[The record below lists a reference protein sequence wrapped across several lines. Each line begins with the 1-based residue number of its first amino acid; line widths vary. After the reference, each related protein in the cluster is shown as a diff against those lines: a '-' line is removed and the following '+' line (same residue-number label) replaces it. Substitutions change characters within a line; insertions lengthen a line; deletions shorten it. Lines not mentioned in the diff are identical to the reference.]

1 LTVKYCTNISL
12 LQAREG
18 PGISYSWRSIVR
30 GLQALQVGLI
40 WRVGD
45 GSQIKI
51 WEDPWIH
58 NGVSRRPITPKGH
71 TLVTKVAE
79 LLNPESGTW
88 DEEMVRDIFWTEDV
102 RHILA
107 TPTSPGHEDALA
119 WHFDRRGQ
127 FSVKSAYHML
137 DDAKHWAKARQAGE
151 TSSSGREKKENGAI

>member
-1 LTVKYCTNISL
+1 
-12 LQAREG
+12 
-18 PGISYSWRSIVR
+18 
-30 GLQALQVGLI
+30 
-40 WRVGD
+40 
-45 GSQIKI
+45 
-51 WEDPWIH
+51 
-58 NGVSRRPITPKGH
+58 
-71 TLVTKVAE
+71 VTKVAE

-137 DDAKHWAKARQAGE
+137 DDAKN
-151 TSSSGREKKENGAI
+151 REKKENGAI